1 MSVKRVGAQDI
12 LGTSMARSASTYT
25 LAGAGLLPADAHAPP
40 GALRKYYYDKHG
52 TAPRC
57 VHWVERCSSIL
68 SQRAREEKTRR
79 RQAARARED
88 EFVQRPASARSGKWP
103 GRPAGSVCQQQGSR
117 PGAASERARARK
129 VAARQTTAEHG
140 SRVPPSAHRRRDGIG
155 DPGPAVLCM
164 AAQSP
169 SLKPRQF
176 STPPSPHLCT
186 HPSLSIHPVQ

>member
-88 EFVQRPASARSGKWP
+88 EFVRRPRAQASGPA
-103 GRPAGSVCQQQGSR
+103 GRPALCVSSR
-117 PGAASERARARK
+117 DPGRGRRASESEQEKLPRAR
-129 VAARQTTAEHG
+129 
-140 SRVPPSAHRRRDGIG
+140 RRRSTGAGCRQAPTDDATGSAT
-155 DPGPAVLCM
+155 PAR
-164 AAQSP
+164 P
-169 SLKPRQF
+169 SFAWRH
-176 STPPSPHLCT
+176 SH
-186 HPSLSIHPVQ
+186 HP